1 MLTMVIMMMI
11 ILKTNNDDNACYREK
26 VDGGDGDQQDEG
38 GFHKGTP
45 FTLSFTIP
53 IKRTNVT
60 MVFIFFILAHWLA
73 LKYGLSEWQKDGGTC
88 TVHNGLI
95 VATIDDDGGNND
107 QDDDDTWC
115 TRRPWSVMEWRA
127 RTTKTST
134 LIDKNCW

>member
-26 VDGGDGDQQDEG
+26 VDGGDGHEQDEG

-60 MVFIFFILAHWLA
+60 MVFIFTGPRCLWGPVYGSRA
-73 LKYGLSEWQKDGGTC
+73 LYLCHYLRQFCE
-88 TVHNGLI
+88 
-95 VATIDDDGGNND
+95 
-107 QDDDDTWC
+107 
-115 TRRPWSVMEWRA
+115 
-127 RTTKTST
+127 T
-134 LIDKNCW
+134 LLM